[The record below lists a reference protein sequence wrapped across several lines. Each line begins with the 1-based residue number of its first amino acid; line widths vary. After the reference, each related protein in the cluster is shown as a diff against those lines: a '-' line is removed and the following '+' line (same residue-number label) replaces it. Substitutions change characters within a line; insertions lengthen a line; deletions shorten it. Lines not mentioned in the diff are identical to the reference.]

1 MADRFAI
8 AVVLAVCAA
17 LAGAG
22 SASAAPGALNVLLAE
37 NCPHPPVRNAI
48 AAQPGVANV
57 TSFNMNTGTPTAAD
71 LATRDLVVSGAD
83 CSMYDNAALWGDR
96 LAAYVDGGGAVLQ
109 AAYDNYD
116 AANSHPTGRF
126 ESDGYPP
133 LLLGPNQND
142 PVTLGPSLVPNS
154 PFLQGIGAFS
164 STGNT
169 TTPLAP
175 GATLLAR
182 WSDGRNAIAIK
193 GRVVATSA
201 QIQEASATP
210 SVARLARNVG
220 NVIRRYRLSVA
231 RTGSGTG
238 TVSSVPGGI
247 SCGLDCSEN
256 VPFANSVT
264 LTAAAGAKSVF
275 LGFTGACTGTA
286 GCTRRIESDLSVVAN
301 FASTARCG
309 NRQTGTA
316 GADTLTG
323 SIRGDRLVGR
333 RGNDIVSGLA
343 GDDCLGGDSGGD
355 RLSGGAG
362 VDSIS
367 GGSGGDRA
375 SGGPG
380 RDRVSGGSGN
390 DRLGGGAAGDRIT
403 GGSGRDRVSGNSGN
417 DRINVR
423 DRRRDRV
430 NCGSGFDRVKADRR
444 DVLAR
449 CERVSRR

>member
-1 MADRFAI
+1 MARRLAI
-8 AVVLAVCAA
+8 TVVLAGCMA
-17 LAGAG
+17 LAATTT
-22 SASAAPGALNVLLAE
+22 SQAVPGALNILLAE
-37 NCPHPPVRNAI
+37 NCPYAPVKDAI

-57 TSFNMNTGTPTAAD
+57 TSFDTNAGTPTAAD

-83 CSMYDNAALWGDR
+83 CSMYDDAALWGDR
-96 LAAYVDGGGAVLQ
+96 LAGYVDGGGAVLQ
-109 AAYDNYD
+109 AAYDNRNVPN
-116 AANSHPTGRF
+116 AHPTGRF
-126 ESDGYPP
+126 ESGGYPP
-133 LLLGPNQND
+133 LLLGPNDND
-142 PVTLGPSLVPNS
+142 PVTLGPVLVPNS
-154 PFLQGIGAFS
+154 PLMQGIGAFS

-210 SVARLARNVG
+210 SVARLARNTG
-220 NVIRRYRLSVA
+220 NFIRRYRVSVA
-231 RTGSGTG
+231 KTGAGTG

-256 VPFANSVT
+256 IPFANSVT
-264 LTAAAGAKSVF
+264 LSATAGAKSVF

-286 GCTRRIESDLSVVAN
+286 RCTRRIESDLSVGAS
-301 FASTARCG
+301 FASTRRCG
-309 NRQTGTA
+309 NPQTGTSA
-316 GADTLTG
+316 ADTLTG
-323 SIRGDRLVGR
+323 SIRGDRLLGR
-333 RGNDIVSGLA
+333 RGNDVLNGLA
-343 GDDCLGGDSGGD
+343 GDDCLGGDSGSD
-355 RLSGGAG
+355 RLSGGSGA
-362 VDSIS
+362 DSAS
-367 GGSGGDRA
+367 GGGGGDRV
-375 SGGPG
+375 SGGAG
-380 RDRVSGGSGN
+380 RDRLSGGSGN
-390 DRLGGGAAGDRIT
+390 DRLGGGSGGDRLT

-444 DVLAR
+444 DVLVR
-449 CERVSRR
+449 CERVARR